1 MVLDVLGVFQ
11 CPAQVA
17 FLQVTLEHIAPAN
30 HTGKGKGPN
39 REGHK
44 QAFAH
49 AGEHSVYADMSKN
62 LMVDDGQGVAVV
74 GVANHLGNASNR
86 SAWLALVHQ
95 VDFDWRH
102 GSPDRR
108 MAVPQPWFLGG
119 GPARPTCC

>member
-62 LMVDDGQGVAVV
+62 LMVDRSEERRV
-74 GVANHLGNASNR
+74 GKECRAGWAPNHEKKKRDKIERA
-86 SAWLALVHQ
+86 Q
-95 VDFDWRH
+95 V
-102 GSPDRR
+102 
-108 MAVPQPWFLGG
+108 
-119 GPARPTCC
+119 